1 MIFFLGNDKRK
12 LEILGVFSVIKRYLT
27 KPNYALKLIIL
38 KLNYLIHQQHQ
49 PQVVYTTLG

>member
-27 KPNYALKLIIL
+27 KPNYALKL
-38 KLNYLIHQQHQ
+38 NYLIHQQHQ